1 MNIYFINRNSSW
13 KGPFDV
19 KDAKNNKILTLG
31 DICIHDTKDGLVLL
45 YVDCNVNT
53 WNSCKIIGRGINDEF
68 TQTGNT
74 LLFSH
79 NGISRRRGNIGLLK
93 TLKSSF
99 HHKYIDSFFTNAIEI
114 LEYKR
119 DFWDFG
125 IFQQLYKL
133 ISGSN
138 CHVTCCQGIDKKQEN
153 YQRYPSLFASYFD
166 ETIVKEI
173 FQSLDKG
180 KTLRDAYNEIRN
192 ANPILFRNKFQSFFH
207 DHPKKNIYA
216 PFNISEESGKIHE
229 KNDDTD
235 LPDYIDWCLTP
246 LSYIG
251 NNLHVISGKSS
262 PFIVNKLN
270 DDICPCDL
278 DMFRWYID
286 IIKTYPSYSDEA
298 LNYFFS
304 QYNKGDKKSY
314 DLIVKSSLAYVV
326 SIAQSFCD
334 DNTLLMDLIQE
345 GNIGL
350 IKAIER
356 FDHLK
361 SLSFSEYAKSW
372 ILQSISNS
380 MTYLPYMIKLPLNQ
394 LNLYRNISR
403 FKKRFEQENEYPPS
417 VNDIEVADDSFDRIA
432 FLYRLPDNLKDL
444 VSLSKDLDSFV
455 SERNLVDVY
464 DDRDYNKNIII
475 TLLNQ
480 LNSRE
485 KFILQSYY
493 GIDMPE
499 QSLNTIGEQIGLTR
513 ERVRQ
518 IREKAIDKLRIICGQ
533 KKNEV
538 RIGDIVRN
546 EISMQIGEVVNV
558 IKGNDDST
566 IMALKMRNG
575 DIEEVSAYDSSYK
588 IIRRYVNKKSP
599 KVPSYSIT
607 KEKKSLIQY
616 NPQILPDVKEIQKY
630 NGFNVGDTIVY
641 KNSKCLICKIL
652 EREGLFRILVKYENG
667 ILDYISNNEVKSIRR
682 PPKNKIETPNKIN
695 SSQEKEKTKAPVRI
709 DDIENKD
716 EARNKDV
723 SIKRLSMSKGTNCSI
738 IKGKRNQSFSYK
750 SYYKYYTSCIDKIR
764 QAKIN
769 GETIIAKPV
778 LILALI
784 DGIEANVF
792 KDNCFIVN
800 DWLEEKYKLLMKKY
814 LGGSQFDKI
823 TSIEKPFWHME
834 SDGFWHIRCLGEQK
848 SKGHTPSKM
857 WMKMNVDFAYFDE
870 ELWKL
875 LQDAE
880 WRRLL
885 YSYVIESK
893 LTYNA

>member
-166 ETIVKEI
+166 ETIVKEF

-216 PFNISEESGKIHE
+216 PFNTSEEPGKIHE

-286 IIKTYPSYSDEA
+286 IIKTYPSYSDDA

-533 KKNEV
+533 NRNEI
-538 RIGDIVRN
+538 RIGDILRN
-546 EISMQIGEVVNV
+546 KISMQIGRVIDI
-558 IKGNDDST
+558 IKGEDASIT
-566 IMALKMRNG
+566 MALKMENG
-575 DIEEVSAYDSSYK
+575 NVEEVQAYDSTYTIIKK
-588 IIRRYVNKKSP
+588 ITNNNSP
-599 KVPSYSIT
+599 KTQSHGIIN
-607 KEKKSLIQY
+607 EKSS
-616 NPQILPDVKEIQKY
+616 QIKDNTRIIPDVKQIREY
-630 NGFNVGDTIVY
+630 NGFNVGDSIVY
-641 KNSKCLICKIL
+641 KNSKCIIC
-652 EREGLFRILVKYENG
+652 RILVREGSCRFLIEHENG
-667 ILDYISNNEVKSIRR
+667 ILDYISNDELKNTRR
-682 PPKNKIETPNKIN
+682 PVI
-695 SSQEKEKTKAPVRI
+695 SSGTLQEGNEIKTAVRI
-709 DDIENKD
+709 IDLENRE
-716 EARNKDV
+716 EARKKEVLQKTPEKNSELV
-723 SIKRLSMSKGTNCSI
+723 ECN
-738 IKGKRNQSFSYK
+738 RNRSFSYK
-750 SYYKYYTSCIDKIR
+750 KYYNHYTNCIDVIR
-764 QAKIN
+764 QAKIK
-769 GETIIAKPV
+769 GETILAKPV
-778 LILALI
+778 LMLALI
-784 DGIEANVF
+784 DGIEAKVF
-792 KDNCFIVN
+792 RNNCFVVN
-800 DWLEEKYKLLMKKY
+800 DWLEEKYNLLMMKY
-814 LGGSQFDKI
+814 SRGSQFDNI
-823 TSIEKPFWHME
+823 TSIEKPFWYLE
-834 SDGFWHIRCLGEQK
+834 SDGFWHLNCSFRN
-848 SKGHTPSKM
+848 KGMSPSKL
-857 WMKMNVDFAYFDE
+857 WLKTHLNYAYFDK
-870 ELWKL
+870 ELWLL
-875 LQDAE
+875 LQDAK
-880 WRRLL
+880 WRKLI
-885 YSYVIESK
+885 YSYIIERK
-893 LTYNA
+893 LTNHS